1 VSEGQGNDL
10 SKPAWQHIAWIVG
23 ALLAALA
30 AGALFDLAWL
40 FAAIVLAAMLA
51 YHVRN
56 LIRFEHWLRF
66 RSEEPPPNMDGL
78 WGEVL
83 AITHRIYR
91 RKVFHKRHVTSLLRE
106 FRRMTSAMPDGAVLL
121 GPNREILW
129 FNRTAGQWL
138 ALRRKLDYG
147 RRIDNLVRNPE
158 FVEYLDK
165 RGAMAP
171 PRIHLPKQGDR
182 WLLFRLVTTSDA
194 GQQLLILRD
203 VTNEARLES
212 MRKDFVANA
221 SHELRSPLTVIG
233 GYLDALADE
242 PGLDPAWQQ
251 PVQEMRRQSD
261 RMRNIVQDLLELSR
275 LEAQGGEA
283 ELAPVD
289 VAGMLALI
297 RKDAL
302 ARPEH
307 PAEVELHLDSD
318 ALLLGSESELHSIF
332 SNLVSNAVKYTPAA
346 GRVDIRWWTDEKG
359 GHVEVRD
366 TGIGIPAEHLPRLTE
381 RFYRVD
387 AGRSRKMG
395 GSGLGLAIVKH
406 ALQRHGGRL
415 DVQSVEGRGSTFSCH
430 FPRERVAPRAETS
443 L

>member
-1 VSEGQGNDL
+1 L
-10 SKPAWQHIAWIVG
+10 SKPAWQHIAWIAGALVAAIAVG
-23 ALLAALA
+23 ALFGHALLFLTLGLAAI
-30 AGALFDLAWL
+30 LAWHL
-40 FAAIVLAAMLA
+40 
-51 YHVRN
+51 RN
-56 LIRFEHWLRF
+56 LLRFDHWLRN
-66 RSEEPPPNMDGL
+66 RTVESPPDMDGL
-78 WGEVL
+78 WGEV
-83 AITHRIYR
+83 ITTTHRIYR
-91 RKVFHKRHVTSLLRE
+91 RKVFHKRRVLMLLRE

-129 FNRTAGQWL
+129 FNRSAGRWL
-138 ALRRKLDYG
+138 GLRRKVDYG
-147 RRIDNLVRNPE
+147 IRIDNLVRHPD

-165 RGAMAP
+165 RGVMAP
-171 PRIHLPKQGDR
+171 PRVHLPKHGDR

-194 GQQLLILRD
+194 GQQLLLLRD

-242 PGLDPAWQQ
+242 PALDAAWQQ

-275 LEAQGGEA
+275 LEAQGGDA

-289 VAGMLALI
+289 VGGMLALI

-307 PAEVELHLDSD
+307 PATVELQLDSD
-318 ALLLGSESELHSIF
+318 DLLLGSESELHSIF
-332 SNLVSNAVKYTPAA
+332 SNLVSNAVKYTPAS
-346 GRVDIRWWTDEKG
+346 GRVDIRWWTDETG

-415 DVQSVEGRGSTFSCH
+415 DVQSVEGQGSTFSCH
-430 FPRERVAPRAETS
+430 FPPGRVSSRNQGAGST
-443 L
+443 

>member
-1 VSEGQGNDL
+1 MSN
-10 SKPAWQHIAWIVG
+10 PAWQHIAWIVG

-30 AGALFDLAWL
+30 VGALFDHAWL
-40 FAAIVLAAMLA
+40 FAAIALAAMLA

-56 LIRFEHWLRF
+56 LIRFEHWLRY

-138 ALRRKLDYG
+138 DLRRKVDYG

-261 RMRNIVQDLLELSR
+261 RMRSIVQDLLELSR

-307 PAEVELHLDSD
+307 PSAVDLHLDSD

-332 SNLVSNAVKYTPAA
+332 SNLVSNAVKYTPAT
-346 GRVDIRWWTDEKG
+346 GRIDVRWWTDAAG

-387 AGRSRKMG
+387 AGRSRRMG

-415 DVQSVEGRGSTFSCH
+415 DVQSVEGKGSSFSCH
-430 FPRERVAPRAETS
+430 FPPQRVAQRSQVAN
-443 L
+443 LA

>member
-23 ALLAALA
+23 ALFAALA
-30 AGALFDLAWL
+30 VGALFDQAWL

-307 PAEVELHLDSD
+307 PAEVGLHLDSD

-415 DVQSVEGRGSTFSCH
+415 DVQSVEGQGSTFSCH
-430 FPRERVAPRAETS
+430 FPRERVASRAETS